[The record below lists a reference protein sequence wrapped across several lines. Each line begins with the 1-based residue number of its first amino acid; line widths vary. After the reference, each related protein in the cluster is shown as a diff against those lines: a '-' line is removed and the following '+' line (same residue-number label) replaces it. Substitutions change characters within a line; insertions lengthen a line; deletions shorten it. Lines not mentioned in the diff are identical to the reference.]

1 MSGRKNNLPPFR
13 VLSSVSMSG
22 TVTSSVTNLSQLDN
36 IGVQFNFT
44 GSPVGTFNVQVSNDY
59 NESNQGGAVVVLNP
73 GSWINMSLTP
83 SPAATGTADNIYI
96 DIVPTSAQWIRTVYT
111 GSSGTGVLSYY
122 ISGKML

>member
-13 VLSSVSMSG
+13 VLASVSMVG

-36 IGVQFNFT
+36 IGIQLNFT
-44 GSPVGTFNVQVSNDY
+44 GTPNGAFAVQVSNDY

-73 GSWINMSLTP
+73 GSWVNMTLTP
-83 SPAATGTADNIYI
+83 SPVAAGVADNIYI
-96 DIVPTSAQWIRTVYT
+96 DIVPTSAQWIRTQYT
-111 GSSGTGVLSYY
+111 NSTGIGTLSYY